1 MNKLRQYLYR
11 VLGTDDDG
19 DPLDFGVVQ
28 AESSYGAARIVSQH
42 LAALGWDPGVTHGA
56 RIYRI
61 DPSDSAQVLDSP
73 SGYEHY
79 TLVVP

>member
-1 MNKLRQYLYR
+1 MNKLHQYLYR

-19 DPLDFGVVQ
+19 DPLDFGIVQ
-28 AESSYGAARIVSQH
+28 AESSYSAARIVSQH
-42 LAALGWDPGVTHGA
+42 LATLGWEPGGAHGA
-56 RIYRI
+56 RIYWLE
-61 DPSDSAQVLDSP
+61 PSGSAQVLGSP